1 GRGGGGGG
9 AGGGGAGRRGGG
21 GAGNWRGSGAPGA
34 SPPPH
39 PAVRPTV
46 IRAWAASSAATIH
59 SQAAADS
66 SAYGPQRL
74 IGGMYLRN
82 RKFPGNGMRNGP
94 RGSRVTPYTSK
105 RLEAAPTSSSL
116 RATAPLI
123 EHLLV
128 HATDLA
134 GPALPSAQL

>member
-1 GRGGGGGG
+1 MT
-9 AGGGGAGRRGGG
+9 AAA
-21 GAGNWRGSGAPGA
+21 AGNLRGNGVTLA
-34 SPPPH
+34 SSSH
-39 PAVRPTV
+39 PAVIPTV

-74 IGGMYLRN
+74 IGDTYLRN
-82 RKFPGNGMRNGP
+82 RKFPGNGRRNGP
-94 RGSRVTPYTSK
+94 RGSRLTPYTSK

-116 RATAPLI
+116 RAAAPPI

-128 HATDLA
+128 HASDL
-134 GPALPSAQL
+134 GGRALPSE